1 MHDIC
6 ALEGKRAAKKILRRM
21 ESLGYEQEE
30 GINLKVEEPIRY
42 VVPQKILHDQIKSK
56 SLRSFFSVCSI
67 QVENSLD
74 KPVLEA
80 WSGNKVIWSR
90 SYRRLIG
97 NHRIPIPV
105 REFDLSRVDKQS
117 AVTLR
122 IH

>member
-6 ALEGKRAAKKILRRM
+6 ALEGKWAAKNILRRM
-21 ESLGYEQEE
+21 ESLGDEEEE

-42 VVPQKILHDQIKSK
+42 VVPQKILLDQIKSK
-56 SLRSFFSVCSI
+56 ARQTFFSECSI
-67 QVENSLD
+67 QLENSLD

-80 WSGNKVIWSR
+80 WSGKRMIWSR

-105 REFDLSRVDKQS
+105 REFDLSRVDNKS